1 MYNLIFRRKSHKLE
15 MEENDCFGKMNMK
28 TVGIFMLFN
37 IVDIRYVRVDHG
49 YSTTLVVGK
58 AWGRTTSRE
67 KLMG

>member
-1 MYNLIFRRKSHKLE
+1 

-58 AWGRTTSRE
+58 GRGRTTS
-67 KLMG
+67 